1 MTHVLLVLFFCF
13 SFFSEGNLYSEK
25 LPITEQQS
33 EDIHKLI
40 LTLANTG
47 TMGLMFKKG
56 ELEEIGSRINGIH
69 PLRYLGCI
77 YSDPKLKQCMPKI
90 LGKSMVAGRF
100 VSELSAGLN
109 EKMDEGQLVQYVPG
123 FAEDV
128 HVDAQALMPF
138 VNSRNWRGML
148 EYLNTH

>member
-1 MTHVLLVLFFCF
+1 MKQLLFALLFCF
-13 SFFSEGNLYSEK
+13 NFFGEGNLYSEK
-25 LPITEQQS
+25 LPVTEQQS
-33 EDIHKLI
+33 KDIRELI

-56 ELEEIGSRINGIH
+56 QLEEIGSRINGIH

-77 YSDPKLKQCMPKI
+77 YSDPQLKQCMPKI
-90 LGKSMVAGRF
+90 LRKSMVAGRF

-109 EKMDEGQLVQYVPG
+109 EKMDEGQLVQYIPG
-123 FAEDV
+123 FAESLHLNSQD
-128 HVDAQALMPF
+128 LMPF